1 MSHPHPHIAPARPA
15 TFRLRP
21 AARRHPSDAGAP
33 APVLQLGPLAIDA
46 AGRRVQLDGVP
57 VPLTAAEFDLLLHLA
72 RRRGQAVT
80 RDELL
85 RVVLD
90 HGDATSRTVDTHV
103 SAIRRKLGDDAAVP
117 RFIHTVRGY
126 GYRVDG

>member
-1 MSHPHPHIAPARPA
+1 MSHPHPYIATARPA
-15 TFRLRP
+15 TFRLR
-21 AARRHPSDAGAP
+21 ASARRHPSDAGPPP
-33 APVLQLGPLAIDA
+33 AVIHLGPLAIDA
-46 AGRRVQLDGVP
+46 AGRRVQLDGAP
-57 VPLTAAEFDLLLHLA
+57 VALTAAEFDLLLHLA
-72 RRRGQAVT
+72 RRRGEAVT

-90 HGDATSRTVDTHV
+90 HGDAGSRTVDTHV
-103 SAIRRKLGDDAAVP
+103 SAIRRKLGDDAGTP